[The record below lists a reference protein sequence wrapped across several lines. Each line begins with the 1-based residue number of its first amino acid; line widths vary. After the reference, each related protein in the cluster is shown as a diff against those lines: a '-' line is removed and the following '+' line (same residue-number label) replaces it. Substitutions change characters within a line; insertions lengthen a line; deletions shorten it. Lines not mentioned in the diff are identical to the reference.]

1 MGDVDRHIMASC
13 EGDLF
18 AVWWRDSS
26 EHGRLWSPGADKGY
40 NLILF
45 TVEKYMLSNANNFMY
60 IIPNLVPSLPFPN
73 ANLKKREKRRDRDSL
88 HVQFFFLINF
98 MVTRLHHTYNY

>member
-1 MGDVDRHIMASC
+1 MSYAVMGEMPVGEVDRHIMASC

-45 TVEKYMLSNANNFMY
+45 TMEKYILSNAKSFMY
-60 IIPNLVPSLPFPN
+60 IIPSLVPSLPFPN
-73 ANLKKREKRRDRDSL
+73 TNLKKREKRRETPYT
-88 HVQFFFLINF
+88 HNFFFLN
-98 MVTRLHHTYNY
+98 